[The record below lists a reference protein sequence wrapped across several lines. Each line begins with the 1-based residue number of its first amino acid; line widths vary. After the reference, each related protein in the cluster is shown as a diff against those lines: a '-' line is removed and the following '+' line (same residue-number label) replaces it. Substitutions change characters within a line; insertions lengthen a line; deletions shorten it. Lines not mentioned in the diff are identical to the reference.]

1 MYINVSKYIQTHS
14 AKGQRKIN
22 KKDLK
27 WKNKDQNVLEE
38 RKRRNASKLVKM
50 KSKSKVNLENL
61 W

>member
-38 RKRRNASKLVKM
+38 REEMQVS
-50 KSKSKVNLENL
+50 